1 MRTTLD
7 NAEPSQRL
15 VTSNPLG
22 TSTYEHACVSCVSV
36 DVFASATR
44 ESRLL
49 PNRYP
54 TAAATEN
61 PCKNWCSGL
70 RSVVGVDGYVRVCQ
84 GQNPCYDKVALRH
97 RWCYPGVTQNSHHVE
112 TLS

>member
-15 VTSNPLG
+15 VTSVPLG

-36 DVFASATR
+36 DVFGSATR

-61 PCKNWCSGL
+61 PCKHRRSGL
-70 RSVVGVDGYVRVCQ
+70 RSVIGVDGYVRVWR
-84 GQNPCYDKVALRH
+84 GQNPCYNWVALRQH
-97 RWCYPGVTQNSHHVE
+97 WCYPGVTQNSHHVR

>member
-1 MRTTLD
+1 MRVTLD
-7 NAEPSQRL
+7 SVELSQRHA
-15 VTSNPLG
+15 TSVPLG

-61 PCKNWCSGL
+61 PCRHWRSGL
-70 RSVVGVDGYVRVCQ
+70 RSVVGVDGYVHGCR
-84 GQNPCYDKVALRH
+84 GQILCYDRVALRR
-97 RWCYPGVTQNSHHVE
+97 RWCYPGVTQNSHHVR